1 MNSYNGNNNLDN
13 NQIIDDRLNGDIK
26 DDLQIEL
33 K

>member
-26 DDLQIEL
+26 DDL
-33 K
+33 